1 MGPTPL
7 RNPDSRP
14 TLGPVAS
21 HAQHADFT
29 VSYPLFLGRGKFYES
44 RGVLYREDV
53 LSKFLPMSES
63 ESPPPVTPEDI
74 AATIYGPN
82 DHPIRKNQIDD
93 DARKILYRLQRAGY
107 KAYIVGGGVRDL
119 VLGKQPKDFD
129 ISTSATPREIKSLF
143 RNCRIIGRR
152 FKLAHLYFAHGKNIE
167 VSTFRDSMEPAEQ
180 PEGDNSSG
188 LVLSDNIYGTEV
200 TDAFRRDLTING
212 LFLDVSTMEI
222 LDYVGGLQDLKD
234 GIVRV
239 IGEPVVRFQEDPV
252 RMLRVVRHS
261 ARNGFR
267 INSTCW
273 DAILAHANLI
283 TQSSQV
289 RVFDEL
295 KKDFTSG
302 HLLTILHLLGETGL
316 LEYILPELLENNG
329 RLLSAESDFSQCLE
343 RIDDLVS
350 EEQAPSTT
358 VILTIVAMFIAGDSV
373 WLEDLAERLPEAS
386 DLSER
391 LASCFTRLV
400 VPRKEREKI
409 QLLLNLWSKIRSI
422 APKALKPHSFKRT
435 SLLPDLISLLE
446 VTCLSKDDA
455 QRIHLLR
462 PLLHEEDEHGH
473 EPHYGGGRHRH
484 HKHHR

>member
-1 MGPTPL
+1 MVRAYSIEDALIFCLGMFAFSVGIPSVIVKGVCLRFYSMSHSDSMSHSEPL
-7 RNPDSRP
+7 
-14 TLGPVAS
+14 TAE
-21 HAQHADFT
+21 T
-29 VSYPLFLGRGKFYES
+29 TT
-44 RGVLYREDV
+44 DV
-53 LSKFLPMSES
+53 
-63 ESPPPVTPEDI
+63 
-74 AATIYGPN
+74 AATIYGPEE
-82 DHPIRKNQIDD
+82 HPIRKNQIDD
-93 DARKILYRLQRAGY
+93 DARKIVYRLQRAGF
-107 KAYIVGGGVRDL
+107 KAYVVGGGVRDL

-129 ISTSATPREIKSLF
+129 ISTDATPREIKSLF

-167 VSTFRDSMEPAEQ
+167 VSTFRDSVEAPEQ
-180 PEGDNSSG
+180 SEGEANTS
-188 LVLSDNIYGTEV
+188 LVTSDNIYGTEV

-222 LDYVGGLQDLKD
+222 LDYVGGMQDLKD

-239 IGEPVVRFQEDPV
+239 IGEPATRFREDPV

-267 INSTCW
+267 INTGCW
-273 DAILAHANLI
+273 DAILANASLI

-302 HLLTILHLLGETGL
+302 CLLTILHLLGETGI
-316 LEYILPELLENNG
+316 LEFILPELLENNA

-343 RIDDLVS
+343 RIDDFVV
-350 EEQAPSTT
+350 EDQAPSPT
-358 VILTIVAMFIAGDSV
+358 VILTIIAMFIAGDSI
-373 WLEDLAERLPEAS
+373 WLEDLAERLPEAP

-400 VPRKEREKI
+400 VPKKEREKI
-409 QLLLNLWSKIRSI
+409 QLLLSLWSRVRAIS
-422 APKALKPHSFKRT
+422 PKALKPNSYRRS

-446 VTCLSKDDA
+446 ITCLSKEDA
-455 QRIHLLR
+455 QRIHLLK
-462 PLLHEEDEHGH
+462 PLLHDVGDHGH
-473 EPHYGGGRHRH
+473 EGHHHGDRHRP
-484 HKHHR
+484 HKNYR

>member
-1 MGPTPL
+1 MGLVVKVPTVMSQS
-7 RNPDSRP
+7 DQ
-14 TLGPVAS
+14 TI
-21 HAQHADFT
+21 
-29 VSYPLFLGRGKFYES
+29 
-44 RGVLYREDV
+44 
-53 LSKFLPMSES
+53 SES
-63 ESPPPVTPEDI
+63 TEEI
-74 AATIYGPN
+74 AATVYGPS
-82 DHPIRKNQIDD
+82 DHPIRKNEIDD
-93 DARKILYRLQRAGY
+93 DARKIVYRLQRAGF
-107 KAYIVGGGVRDL
+107 KAYVVGGGVRDL
-119 VLGKQPKDFD
+119 VLGKTPKDFD
-129 ISTSATPREIKSLF
+129 ISTDATPREIKSLF

-167 VSTFRDSMEPAEQ
+167 VSTFRDTVEPPEPTEGEQ
-180 PEGDNSSG
+180 VTSP
-188 LVLSDNIYGTEV
+188 VASDNIYGTEA

-222 LDYVGGLQDLKD
+222 LDYVGGMQDLKD

-239 IGEPVVRFQEDPV
+239 IGDPATRFREDPV

-267 INSTCW
+267 INTACW
-273 DAILAHANLI
+273 DAIISNANLI

-295 KKDFTSG
+295 KKDFASG

-343 RIDDLVS
+343 RIDEMVTED
-350 EEQAPSTT
+350 EAPSAT
-358 VILTIVAMFIAGDSV
+358 VILTIIAMFIAGDSV
-373 WLEDLAERLPEAS
+373 WLSDLAERLPEAS

-400 VPRKEREKI
+400 VPKKERERI
-409 QLLLNLWSKIRSI
+409 QLLLGLWSRVRSVP
-422 APKALKPHSFKRT
+422 AKALKVNSYKRS

-446 VTCLSKDDA
+446 VTCLSKEDA
-455 QRIHLLR
+455 QRITLLR
-462 PLLHEEDEHGH
+462 PLLHEAGEHGH
-473 EPHYGGGRHRH
+473 DGHHHGERHRH
-484 HKHHR
+484 QRNHR

>member
-1 MGPTPL
+1 MSHSEPPTAE
-7 RNPDSRP
+7 
-14 TLGPVAS
+14 TT
-21 HAQHADFT
+21 ADET
-29 VSYPLFLGRGKFYES
+29 
-44 RGVLYREDV
+44 
-53 LSKFLPMSES
+53 
-63 ESPPPVTPEDI
+63 
-74 AATIYGPN
+74 ATIYGPE
-82 DHPIRKNQIDD
+82 DHPIRKNEIDD
-93 DARKILYRLQRAGY
+93 DARKIVYRLQRAGF
-107 KAYIVGGGVRDL
+107 KAYVVGGGVRDL

-129 ISTSATPREIKSLF
+129 ISTDATPREIKSLF

-167 VSTFRDSMEPAEQ
+167 VSTFRDTVEAPEQ
-180 PEGDNSSG
+180 PEGEASTAP
-188 LVLSDNIYGTEV
+188 VTSDNIYGTEV

-222 LDYVGGLQDLKD
+222 LDYVGGMQDLKE

-239 IGEPVVRFQEDPV
+239 IGEPATRFQEDPV

-267 INSTCW
+267 INAGCW
-273 DAILAHANLI
+273 DAILANSNLI

-302 HLLTILHLLGETGL
+302 CLLTILHLLGETGI

-343 RIDDLVS
+343 RIDDFVI
-350 EEQAPSTT
+350 EDEAPSTT
-358 VILTIVAMFIAGDSV
+358 VILTIIAMFIAGDSI
-373 WLEDLAERLPEAS
+373 WLADLAERLPEAP

-400 VPRKEREKI
+400 VPKKEREKI
-409 QLLLNLWSKIRSI
+409 QLLLGLWSRVRAIP
-422 APKALKPHSFKRT
+422 PKALKPNSYRRL
-435 SLLPDLISLLE
+435 SLLQDLISLLE
-446 VTCLSKDDA
+446 ITCLTKEDA
-455 QRIHLLR
+455 QRIHLLK
-462 PLLHEEDEHGH
+462 PLLHEAGDHGH
-473 EPHYGGGRHRH
+473 ETHHHRDRHRP
-484 HKHHR
+484 HKNHR

>member
-1 MGPTPL
+1 
-7 RNPDSRP
+7 
-14 TLGPVAS
+14 
-21 HAQHADFT
+21 
-29 VSYPLFLGRGKFYES
+29 
-44 RGVLYREDV
+44 
-53 LSKFLPMSES
+53 MSQS
-63 ESPPPVTPEDI
+63 ESPPSVSPEDI
-74 AATIYGPN
+74 AATIYGPD

-93 DARKILYRLQRAGY
+93 DARKIVYRLQRAGY

-167 VSTFRDSMEPAEQ
+167 VSTFRDTIEVPEQ
-180 PEGDNSSG
+180 PEGETVG
-188 LVLSDNIYGTEV
+188 APVLSDNIYGTEV

-222 LDYVGGLQDLKD
+222 LDYVGGMQDLRD

-239 IGEPVVRFQEDPV
+239 IGEPAVRFQEDPV

-267 INSTCW
+267 INTACW
-273 DAILAHANLI
+273 DAILANAGLI
-283 TQSSQV
+283 LQSSQV

-302 HLLTILHLLGETGL
+302 HFLTILHLLSETGL
-316 LEYILPELLENNG
+316 LEYILPELLENDG

-343 RIDDLVS
+343 RIDDFVS
-350 EEQAPSTT
+350 EERAPSTT
-358 VILTIVAMFIAGDSV
+358 VILTIIAMFIAGDSV
-373 WLEDLAERLPEAS
+373 WLEDLAERLPEAP

-409 QLLLNLWSKIRSI
+409 QLILNLWSKVRSI
-422 APKALKPHSFKRT
+422 PPKAMKPNSFKRT

-446 VTCLSKDDA
+446 VTCLSKEDA

-462 PLLHEEDEHGH
+462 PLLHEEDEDLDH
-473 EPHYGGGRHRH
+473 ESHHRGGRNRPHRH
-484 HKHHR
+484 HR